1 MIAGTI
7 IVAVIGAA
15 ATIISALVYRKV
27 GQVHVLVNSR
37 LDTALS
43 EIQDLKDQR
52 DLKRSDAM
60 ASERMVRPENHQ
72 Q

>member
-1 MIAGTI
+1 VIGTI

>member
-60 ASERMVRPENHQ
+60 ASERMGPENHQ

>member
-1 MIAGTI
+1 MIGTI

>member
-72 Q
+72 E